1 MAKPKGKNVFG
12 GGNVNSL
19 YVPMSELEQEAIS
32 RLVEAGDLRVII
44 VGWGVVN
51 KPRVTFGDAR
61 LAVAFRVEFDRPEVP
76 IAVPYLD
83 LELRTGSGLLLYKDN
98 LPTHY
103 GGNPIQVAAGV
114 FFDMIWD
121 IQIQHIDP
129 KLVKD
134 LVPYATGLTS
144 RLQDKDTGNITV
156 EGNMKLD
163 SKTKRLL
170 HGLRNAEARIRKG
183 DGKKH

>member
-1 MAKPKGKNVFG
+1 MAKGKNVFG
-12 GGNVNSL
+12 GGNANSL
-19 YVPMSELEQEAIS
+19 YVPMSEVEQEAIA
-32 RLVEAGDLRVII
+32 RLVEQQDLRVHI

-76 IAVPYLD
+76 MDVPYLE
-83 LELRTGSGLLLYKDN
+83 LELRTGSGLLLFKDRRE
-98 LPTHY
+98 THY
-103 GGNPIQVAAGV
+103 GGKPISVAAGV

-121 IQIQHIDP
+121 IMVQNIDS
-129 KLVKD
+129 KLVKS
-134 LVPYATGLTS
+134 LVPDARGLTS
-144 RLQDKDTGNITV
+144 RLQDKDTGNITL

-163 SKTKRLL
+163 PKTRKLL
-170 HGLRNAEARIRKG
+170 HGLRAAEQKIRKG